1 MSTRGVIPRFPHL
14 VHNTL
19 FHIVHLL
26 VDVEH
31 RDMGDDDRGGDH
43 EGLDDLGGL
52 CAYRSPSMTR

>member
-1 MSTRGVIPRFPHL
+1 MRGLIPRFPHL
-14 VHNTL
+14 VHDTL

-31 RDMGDDDRGGDH
+31 RDMGDDDCSGDH

-52 CAYRSPSMTR
+52 CAYRPRPRTR